1 MDSKVKA
8 WTEAGTFGR
17 FLSNNEKAE
26 NGFRRSAVYDL
37 HGFPVSKAWPDVHRE
52 V

>member
-1 MDSKVKA
+1 MGR
-8 WTEAGTFGR
+8 AGTSGH

-26 NGFRRSAVYDL
+26 NGFRRSVVYDL
-37 HGFPVSKAWPDVHRE
+37 YGFPVSKAWPDVHRE